1 MPKSVNNC
9 PMKKIISTL
18 ICATAAFVLSLGWIR
33 RITKQ
38 NDVSLF
44 CASIIAVCFAVL
56 IYYATIQSQNNKR
69 KADKAIKQ
77 TAQFVTALEFGTNNA
92 DYFAEIFRYFGYKTK
107 TVDFDNLIIEK
118 NQEKS
123 FVHLCYL
130 PSVPKNNLIG
140 AVVAAKRNDCKKLYV
155 FGQAASFEDVK
166 TCDGQLPTTFI
177 GCDEAYYLAKTSDKL
192 ILSEVKQK
200 KPKIIARYA
209 FNKKRFGW
217 YLTGALYLGATSL
230 LSFMPIYTLIW
241 ATALFGVSLFCLF
254 NKRFNVAKTG
264 AFPVD

>member
-1 MPKSVNNC
+1 
-9 PMKKIISTL
+9 MKKIISTL
-18 ICATAAFVLSLGWIR
+18 ICATAAFVLSLSWIK

-77 TAQFVTALEFGTNNA
+77 TAQFVTALEFGTHNA

-118 NQEKS
+118 NEEKS

-166 TCDGQLPTTFI
+166 TCDEQLPTTFI
-177 GCDEAYYLAKTSDKL
+177 GCDEAYFLAKTSDKL

-241 ATALFGVSLFCLF
+241 ATVLFGVSLFCLF
-254 NKRFNVAKTG
+254 NKRFNGAKTG